1 VPQPA
6 PTFEAGQTVPRL
18 RGDLKVTADLSKE
31 GVVTITDSRSGA
43 AHTVRDVEL
52 SLARMLN
59 GQRTAQEVVEAAQRI
74 GLPINLESLS
84 RFVGKLRGMGLLDEV
99 QGDPLSML
107 PGGTWPHR
115 EPWPPETREL
125 YQVAL
130 KAFRSEELEHAQ
142 ELLERQM
149 REAPTAEA
157 QQLLAKV
164 QQKIAARAG
173 GAPQPFAEEW
183 SAVEHSWFDA
193 GEHMGD
199 AAQPPQAEA
208 PPEEVAAPKKRS
220 KAPLIV
226 VLLLL
231 IAGGAAAALVPLPAT
246 AQVPAA
252 LAARASQSV
261 TAPRAG
267 TLASVEVKDGQWV
280 EKGAVL
286 VRYDAAAASTSLSVA
301 KSAVDKLEA
310 QLKKE
315 RANPKRAKAKA
326 ALEKAQA
333 ALTKATAALDK
344 AQAAPKPKKAAV
356 SAATKAKA
364 AAEKAVAAAEKG
376 LAAAGGDAEAKLEAD
391 VAAAKKDLEAR
402 QAEAAAVD
410 VVAPAAGMVAGL
422 TAKAGAA
429 VTSGGALLRLDDT
442 KVLRAELDVPAK
454 DRGGL
459 KVGQGLSI
467 KVGDKT
473 IASKLTKADEAGV
486 QAEVDNAA
494 GALKAGD
501 KGSATLSLGGKTLLG
516 RL

>member
-1 VPQPA
+1 MPQSV

-43 AHTVRDVEL
+43 SHMVRDVEL

-74 GLPINLESLS
+74 GLPINLQSLT
-84 RFVGKLRGMGLLDEV
+84 RFVGKLRGMGLLDEAP

-115 EPWPPETREL
+115 DPWPQETREL

-130 KAFRSEELEHAQ
+130 RAFRSEQLGHAK

-149 REAPTAEA
+149 REGPTVEAAE
-157 QQLLAKV
+157 LLAKV
-164 QQKIAARAG
+164 EQKLAARAG
-173 GAPQPFAEEW
+173 TGAPTFQEEW
-183 SAVEHSWFDA
+183 SSLEHSWFDA
-193 GEHMGD
+193 GERMGD
-199 AAQPPQAEA
+199 APAAPDAAAELDG
-208 PPEEVAAPKKRS
+208 PPKKRS
-220 KAPLIV
+220 RAPLIA
-226 VLLLL
+226 VLLLV
-231 IAGGAAAALVPLPAT
+231 AGGAAAALVPIPAT
-246 AQVPAA
+246 AQVSAA

-267 TLASVEVKDGQWV
+267 TLGAVEVKDGQWV

-286 VRYDAAAASTSLSVA
+286 VRYDAAAAGASVSVA

-310 QLKKE
+310 QLKKD
-315 RANPKRAKAKA
+315 RANPKRVKARA
-326 ALEKAQA
+326 ALDKANA
-333 ALTKATAALDK
+333 ALAKATAALDK
-344 AQAAPKPKKAAV
+344 AQAAAKGKKTGAV
-356 SAATKAKA
+356 PSATKAQASAQKAIA
-364 AAEKAVAAAEKG
+364 AAEKA
-376 LAAAGGDAEAKLEAD
+376 LAAAGGDGEAKLEAD
-391 VAAAKKDLEAR
+391 LAAAKKDLEAR
-402 QAEAAAVD
+402 QAEAGAVD
-410 VVAPAAGMVAGL
+410 VVAPAAGQVAGL
-422 TAKAGAA
+422 QAKAGAA

-442 KVLRAELDVPAK
+442 RVLRAELDVPAK

-459 KVGQGLSI
+459 KVGQALSL
-467 KVGDKT
+467 KVGAKT
-473 IASKLTKADEAGV
+473 IATTLSKADEAGV

-501 KGSATLSLGGKTLLG
+501 KGSATLSLGGRTLLG